1 MFYYLMLLTFSLSLL
16 VSFGVMK
23 IFSNSINQ
31 ILARIINDPIHSAW
45 AKYTKFAGMVV
56 GTSSGIRIYDMEKY
70 ITPLTYTDND
80 KKIVIELTQ
89 ERWVLEIYRTIIE
102 TLQGLAWMMLVFFMV
117 ALIAYVIVRWSEIKY
132 QSKPS
137 EWSLFDDSRY
147 MMLLLYKQ

>member
-1 MFYYLMLLTFSLSLL
+1 MFYYLIISTFALALL
-16 VSFGVMK
+16 VSFVVMRL
-23 IFSNSINQ
+23 FSGSIND
-31 ILARIINDPIHSAW
+31 ILARIIHDHIHEAW

-70 ITPLTYTDND
+70 ITPLTYAEND

-132 QSKPS
+132 AAKSK
-137 EWSLFDDSRY
+137 
-147 MMLLLYKQ
+147 

>member
-1 MFYYLMLLTFSLSLL
+1 MLMLYYLIISTFALALL
-16 VSFGVMK
+16 VSFIVMRL
-23 IFSNSINQ
+23 FSNSINA
-31 ILARIINDPIHSAW
+31 ILARIIHDPIHEAW

-70 ITPLTYTDND
+70 ITPLTYAEND
-80 KKIVIELTQ
+80 KRIVIELTQ

-132 QSKPS
+132 AAKSK
-137 EWSLFDDSRY
+137 
-147 MMLLLYKQ
+147 

>member
-1 MFYYLMLLTFSLSLL
+1 MFYYLMTSTFVLALG
-16 VSFGVMK
+16 VSFMVMRL
-23 IFSNSINQ
+23 FSQSIQ
-31 ILARIINDPIHSAW
+31 DILARIIQDPIHDAW

-70 ITPLTYTDND
+70 ITPLTYTDNN

-117 ALIAYVIVRWSEIKY
+117 ALLAYVIVRWAEIKH
-132 QSKPS
+132 QKP
-137 EWSLFDDSRY
+137 
-147 MMLLLYKQ
+147 

>member
-1 MFYYLMLLTFSLSLL
+1 MFYYLMISTFVLALG
-16 VSFGVMK
+16 VSFIVMRL
-23 IFSNSINQ
+23 FSQSIQ
-31 ILARIINDPIHSAW
+31 DILARIIQDPIHDAW

-70 ITPLTYTDND
+70 ITPLTYTDNN

-117 ALIAYVIVRWSEIKY
+117 ALLAYVIVRWAEIKH
-132 QSKPS
+132 QKP
-137 EWSLFDDSRY
+137 
-147 MMLLLYKQ
+147 

>member
-1 MFYYLMLLTFSLSLL
+1 MFYYLMISTFVLALG
-16 VSFGVMK
+16 VSFMVMRL
-23 IFSNSINQ
+23 FSQSIQ
-31 ILARIINDPIHSAW
+31 DILARIIQDPIHDAW

-70 ITPLTYTDND
+70 ITPLTYTDNN

-89 ERWVLEIYRTIIE
+89 ERWVLDIYRTIFE

-132 QSKPS
+132 AAKSK
-137 EWSLFDDSRY
+137 
-147 MMLLLYKQ
+147 

>member
-1 MFYYLMLLTFSLSLL
+1 MLMFYYLIISTFALALL
-16 VSFGVMK
+16 VSFIVMRL
-23 IFSNSINQ
+23 FSSSINA
-31 ILARIINDPIHSAW
+31 ILARIIHDPIHEAW

-70 ITPLTYTDND
+70 ITPLTYTENDN
-80 KKIVIELTQ
+80 KIVIELTQ

-132 QSKPS
+132 QK
-137 EWSLFDDSRY
+137 
-147 MMLLLYKQ
+147 

>member
-1 MFYYLMLLTFSLSLL
+1 MLMFYYLIISTFALALL
-16 VSFGVMK
+16 VSFIVMRL
-23 IFSNSINQ
+23 FSSSINA
-31 ILARIINDPIHSAW
+31 ILARIIHDPIHEAW

-70 ITPLTYTDND
+70 ITPLPYAEND
-80 KKIVIELTQ
+80 KRIVIELTQ

-132 QSKPS
+132 AAKSK
-137 EWSLFDDSRY
+137 
-147 MMLLLYKQ
+147 

>member
-1 MFYYLMLLTFSLSLL
+1 MFYYLIISTFALALL
-16 VSFGVMK
+16 VSFIVMRL
-23 IFSNSINQ
+23 FSNSINA
-31 ILARIINDPIHSAW
+31 ILARIIHDPIHEAW

-70 ITPLTYTDND
+70 ITPLTYAEND
-80 KKIVIELTQ
+80 KRIVIELTQ

-132 QSKPS
+132 AAKSK
-137 EWSLFDDSRY
+137 
-147 MMLLLYKQ
+147 

>member
-1 MFYYLMLLTFSLSLL
+1 MFYYLSISTFALALL
-16 VSFGVMK
+16 VSFVVMRL
-23 IFSNSINQ
+23 FSGSIND
-31 ILARIINDPIHSAW
+31 ILARIIHDPIHEAW

-70 ITPLTYTDND
+70 ITPLTYAEND
-80 KKIVIELTQ
+80 KRIVIELTQ

-132 QSKPS
+132 AAKSK
-137 EWSLFDDSRY
+137 
-147 MMLLLYKQ
+147 

>member
-1 MFYYLMLLTFSLSLL
+1 MLMFYYLIISTFALALL
-16 VSFGVMK
+16 VSFIVMRL
-23 IFSNSINQ
+23 FSSSINA
-31 ILARIINDPIHSAW
+31 ILARIIHDPIHEAW

-70 ITPLTYTDND
+70 ITPLTYAEND
-80 KKIVIELTQ
+80 KRIVIELTQ

-132 QSKPS
+132 AAKSK
-137 EWSLFDDSRY
+137 
-147 MMLLLYKQ
+147 

>member
-1 MFYYLMLLTFSLSLL
+1 MFYYLIISTFALALL
-16 VSFGVMK
+16 VSFVVMRL
-23 IFSNSINQ
+23 FSGSIND
-31 ILARIINDPIHSAW
+31 ILARIIHDPIHEAW

-70 ITPLTYTDND
+70 ITPLTYAEND
-80 KKIVIELTQ
+80 KRIVIELTQ

-132 QSKPS
+132 AAKSK
-137 EWSLFDDSRY
+137 
-147 MMLLLYKQ
+147 

>member
-1 MFYYLMLLTFSLSLL
+1 MFYYLIISTFALALL
-16 VSFGVMK
+16 VSFIVMRL
-23 IFSNSINQ
+23 FSNSINA
-31 ILARIINDPIHSAW
+31 ILARIIHDPIHEAW

-70 ITPLTYTDND
+70 ITPLTYAEND
-80 KKIVIELTQ
+80 KRIVIELTQ

-132 QSKPS
+132 AANSK
-137 EWSLFDDSRY
+137 
-147 MMLLLYKQ
+147 